1 MNTKLLSVAAV
12 LSMVSGFA
20 MAQTSEC
27 SKGSK
32 EKTVEC
38 EGGVAVGGVQPGEH
52 QVVMVTDDN
61 GQIRVTVQPEV
72 KVESH
77 MTMIQ
82 KTNDHEYKVEI
93 KGDNIKAWVDGD
105 RVPKKRL
112 KVTDEAIRILDDEG
126 NTVAE
131 FARMVGTHR
140 GHFGGDVDS
149 WIMLQGQHKGDDGP
163 IFWDDDDEDHVWG
176 NVRMFMG
183 EPDFD
188 HPPVMLGITMGEV
201 DEDLAEDLD
210 LDFDEGIV
218 INSVI
223 EGLPADEAGLREGDV
238 IIEIEGESPVDAE
251 LLLEYLSESE
261 PGDELEVV
269 ILRRG
274 KERTVEIE
282 LEPYDAE
289 ALGVRRYGLEGDQ
302 DLMFN
307 WREDGPETL
316 DVEALRDRLQMLQR
330 ENPEAFEGDM
340 EALMDLL
347 PRMQRMQRGQSR
359 ELDVFPRIRTW
370 RGDEGRDQRLLVQPS
385 PRGQTMR
392 GYDDRFDRMEERLER
407 LEDRIDRLLEA
418 LEGREHDED

>member
-1 MNTKLLSVAAV
+1 MNAKLLSAAAV
-12 LSMVSGFA
+12 LSMVSGLA
-20 MAQTSEC
+20 MAQDTEC
-27 SKGSK
+27 LTH
-32 EKTVEC
+32 EKKMIEC
-38 EGGVAVGGVQPGEH
+38 DDVVAVS
-52 QVVMVTDDN
+52 
-61 GQIRVTVQPEV
+61 QPERR
-72 KVESH
+72 VETH

-82 KTNDHEYKVEI
+82 KTDDHEYKVEV
-93 KGDNIKAWVDGD
+93 KNDNVKAWIDGE

-112 KVTDEAIRILDDEG
+112 KVTDETIRILDEKG
-126 NTVAE
+126 NTLAE
-131 FARMVGTHR
+131 FARMTRMHGGVFNGD
-140 GHFGGDVDS
+140 GDVRVMQR
-149 WIMLQGQHKGDDGP
+149 WMHEGDDGP
-163 IFWDDDDEDHVWG
+163 IFWEDEDG
-176 NVRMFMG
+176 DRGDLRRFMG
-183 EPDFD
+183 KPDFD

-210 LDFDEGIV
+210 LDEEEGVV

-238 IIEIEGESPVDAE
+238 IVEIEGESPVDRE

-261 PGDELEVV
+261 PGDVLEVV

-274 KERTVEIE
+274 KERTIEIE

-289 ALGVRRYGLEGDQ
+289 ALGVLTYDFEMDENPLMLWGEG
-302 DLMFN
+302 N
-307 WREDGPETL
+307 L
-316 DVEALRDRLQMLQR
+316 DAPDMEALRERLEMLQR

-340 EALMDLL
+340 EMLMDLL
-347 PRMQRMQRGQSR
+347 PRMQPR
-359 ELDVFPRIRTW
+359 ELDVFPRMRTW